1 MKKKE
6 KKRNGIPA
14 RTRRGILAA
23 CMVFFFSLQIFQG
36 KMLWRESTGESPG
49 KVLSGKVPAEEDERT
64 QIMETTQQKEPVSD
78 AQTAQEKET
87 REQEREQLLTRL
99 YARSAAL
106 VDADSGRVLL
116 GKEEHVMRPMAS
128 TTKIMTCILALE
140 KGNPKDL
147 VTASANAV
155 AQPKVHLGM
164 HEGEAFYLGDL
175 LYSLMLESHNDS
187 AVAIAEH
194 LAGSVPQFAGWMNEK
209 AEEIGCTEA
218 HFVTPNGLDGED
230 VGGVHSISAADLAKI
245 MSYCVLRSPKAA
257 EFLAITQM
265 PAYSFSDAEGKGNFS
280 CSNHNAFLQMMDG
293 AISGK
298 TGFTGDAGYC
308 YVGALQSEDRTFV
321 VALLACGWPNNK
333 NYKWTDTR
341 KLMEYGMAHYRYD
354 EVWKIPELSK
364 IPVENGVSQNGLF
377 GKAAV
382 EVEIK
387 GKESPG
393 KILVGDDDVAE
404 EKTEVP
410 EKLDAPVKSGT
421 PVGQITY
428 LLNGEKW
435 GSCQAVVKE
444 TVRRRTFTWIAMKMC
459 EMFYQFNF

>member
-1 MKKKE
+1 MKRRPHKIVSVVLLVVLIAGMGMACRIQSLESRNKRWAENTETAGKILTESGKKE
-6 KKRNGIPA
+6 AQKQTDGTENDAAAQNTKR
-14 RTRRGILAA
+14 
-23 CMVFFFSLQIFQG
+23 VFG
-36 KMLWRESTGESPG
+36 DE
-49 KVLSGKVPAEEDERT
+49 PAE
-64 QIMETTQQKEPVSD
+64 
-78 AQTAQEKET
+78 
-87 REQEREQLLTRL
+87 L
-99 YARSAAL
+99 YARSAVL
-106 VDADSGRVLL
+106 MDADSGRVLF
-116 GKEEHVMRPMAS
+116 GKDADVVRPMAS

-265 PAYSFSDAEGKGNFS
+265 PVYSFSDAEGKGNFS

-308 YVGALQSEDRTFV
+308 YVGALQSEGRTFV

-364 IPVENGVSQNGLF
+364 IPVENSVSKNGLF
-377 GKAAV
+377 GKTAV

>member
-1 MKKKE
+1 MGDRIRKWIAVLLA
-6 KKRNGIPA
+6 GS
-14 RTRRGILAA
+14 ILA
-23 CMVFFFSLQIFQG
+23 MIQL
-36 KMLWRESTGESPG
+36 
-49 KVLSGKVPAEEDERT
+49 VPAGGAVFVRENIEN
-64 QIMETTQQKEPVSD
+64 KEILG
-78 AQTAQEKET
+78 EKET
-87 REQEREQLLTRL
+87 SLQQTLH
-99 YARSAAL
+99 ARAWVL
-106 VDADSGRVLL
+106 MDADSGRILA
-116 GKEEHVMRPMAS
+116 GKDADTAYPMAS
-128 TTKIMTCILALE
+128 TTKILTCILALE
-140 KGNPKDL
+140 QGNPDDWVEVSEKA
-147 VTASANAV
+147 ASMPDVQLNMRA
-155 AQPKVHLGM
+155 
-164 HEGEAFYLGDL
+164 GERYRLSDL

-230 VGGVHSISAADLAKI
+230 VDGVHSISAADLAKI

-265 PAYSFSDAEGKGNFS
+265 PAYSFSDAEGKENFS

-293 AISGK
+293 VISGK

>member
-1 MKKKE
+1 
-6 KKRNGIPA
+6 
-14 RTRRGILAA
+14 
-23 CMVFFFSLQIFQG
+23 
-36 KMLWRESTGESPG
+36 
-49 KVLSGKVPAEEDERT
+49 
-64 QIMETTQQKEPVSD
+64 
-78 AQTAQEKET
+78 
-87 REQEREQLLTRL
+87 
-99 YARSAAL
+99 
-106 VDADSGRVLL
+106 
-116 GKEEHVMRPMAS
+116 MRPMAS

-147 VTASANAV
+147 VTASANAA

-194 LAGSVPQFAGWMNEK
+194 LAGSVSQFAGWMNEK

-341 KLMEYGMAHYRYD
+341 KLMKYGMAHYRYD

-404 EKTEVP
+404 EKTEIP

>member
-1 MKKKE
+1 
-6 KKRNGIPA
+6 
-14 RTRRGILAA
+14 
-23 CMVFFFSLQIFQG
+23 
-36 KMLWRESTGESPG
+36 MLWRESTGESPG
-49 KVLSGKVPAEEDERT
+49 KVLSGKVPAEENERT
-64 QIMETTQQKEPVSD
+64 QIMEATQQKEPVSD

-140 KGNPKDL
+140 REIRGPGDSLCKCGRTAEGSSGNARRGSVL
-147 VTASANAV
+147 S
-155 AQPKVHLGM
+155 G
-164 HEGEAFYLGDL
+164 GSSIF
-175 LYSLMLESHNDS
+175 LMLESHNDS

-265 PAYSFSDAEGKGNFS
+265 PVYSFSDAEGKGNFS

-387 GKESPG
+387 GKE
-393 KILVGDDDVAE
+393 
-404 EKTEVP
+404 
-410 EKLDAPVKSGT
+410 KSG
-421 PVGQITY
+421 
-428 LLNGEKW
+428 
-435 GSCQAVVKE
+435 
-444 TVRRRTFTWIAMKMC
+444 
-459 EMFYQFNF
+459 